1 MYHENTKQQEGH
13 DEDTETNPD
22 NKNVFDIVEISYK
35 QHNQETIADQEH
47 GPLGFSTT
55 GLFLNCAEHLLVY
68 I

>member
-1 MYHENTKQQEGH
+1 MKTQNSKKAM
-13 DEDTETNPD
+13 TNPD

-35 QHNQETIADQEH
+35 QHNQEMIADQEH

-55 GLFLNCAEHLLVY
+55 GLFLKCAEHLLVY